1 VAAARADFFEMPKE
15 NSVQAHGITSQ
26 KAVVFIGNTLVIIP
40 NLTSDLAVICCSVP
54 FFLC

>member
-15 NSVQAHGITSQ
+15 NSVQLHGITSQ
-26 KAVVFIGNTLVIIP
+26 KALIFIGNKLVMIP